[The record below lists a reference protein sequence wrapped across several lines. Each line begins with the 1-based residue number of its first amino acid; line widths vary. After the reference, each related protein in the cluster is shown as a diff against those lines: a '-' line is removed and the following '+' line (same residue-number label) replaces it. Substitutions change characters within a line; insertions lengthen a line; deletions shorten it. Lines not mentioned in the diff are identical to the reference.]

1 MKRNGQEGTCAAN
14 DTQRREISL
23 RTGVRNVQ
31 RAVVA
36 HPTKP
41 WFINT
46 DLFALNGYRYRTEMR
61 FRNEIVA
68 LTKSQ
73 SQVIDAADPRSTLYD
88 GIKHRLHIRGGPAD
102 DAEYLGRCSLMLQ
115 RLAQFSVAFLYLLEQ
130 AYILDCDHCLGSE
143 GFQQRDVFF

>member
-61 FRNEIVA
+61 PRNEIVA

-73 SQVIDAADPRSTLYD
+73 PQVIDAANPRRALHD
-88 GIKHRLHIRGGPAD
+88 GVEHRLHIRGRPAD
-102 DAEYLGRCSLMLQ
+102 NNEHLRGCCLMLQ
-115 RLAQFSVAFLYLLEQ
+115 
-130 AYILDCDHCLGSE
+130 
-143 GFQQRDVFF
+143 GFP

>member
-61 FRNEIVA
+61 PRNEIVA

-73 SQVIDAADPRSTLYD
+73 PHVINAANPCGALDNRIED
-88 GIKHRLHIRGGPAD
+88 RLHVRRRSAD
-102 DAEYLGRCSLMLQ
+102 DAE
-115 RLAQFSVAFLYLLEQ
+115 
-130 AYILDCDHCLGSE
+130 HLGSRPSDAPVLHAILRCAP
-143 GFQQRDVFF
+143 GSP